1 MRRLTIMHTEGCLQ
15 GNFQLG
21 EWCVQPQINSVR
33 KNGTEIHLEPKV
45 MQVLALLASHP
56 GEVITKE
63 RLLDAVWPGIF
74 VGEDVLTRSIS
85 EIRRALQDDA
95 RSPRFIQTIPKA
107 GYRLIMPV
115 TLDSPI
121 NGEAEGLKSEIPA
134 PSMEEENAGEP
145 NFATSA
151 KVPLQE
157 NANVGARISWRW
169 TFVVILVA
177 LLLVISAL
185 IFGFLQYRTKPS
197 AVSNPYAT
205 RPLTSYPG
213 SEGQA
218 AFSPDGNQIA
228 FIWNGINGNNKD
240 VYVKIIGAATPLRLT
255 TDPADDVSPSWSP
268 DGRFIAFIRHGD
280 GQNTVY
286 IVPAIGGAERKI
298 HTLSDAIS
306 WEYAGVA
313 WSKDGKHLIF
323 PDRPTPQSP
332 SALFSISIDTLA
344 IQRLTSPPNGWDGDW
359 TPVVSPDGSKIAFV
373 RGPESSARDVYVMN
387 ASREGAPVRLTH
399 DNRLVVGLTWTR
411 DGREIVFSSNRD
423 GSFGLWQVPATGGPP
438 QRMNI
443 GGENSYSPAI
453 SSRGN
458 MLAYSHGTGTWDIV
472 RVDLK
477 SSAKQILTDQILSSN
492 EEDAAPQFSPDGTRI
507 AFQSWRSGEQEIW
520 TCAADGSTPEQLTSF
535 NGPLTGSPRW
545 SPDGS
550 KIAFDSRPGGFAHI
564 FLMSPDGG
572 VPRQLTFGSNND
584 IVPSWSPDGKWIYF
598 GSNRSGGWQI
608 WEIASSG
615 GKPRQV
621 TQKGGVVAL
630 ASPDGKWVYYTRSG
644 VPGLWRIPANGGEE
658 KQVLSGPPSLFP
670 DYWALTQH
678 GIYFLGES
686 GSKKEIQFA
695 SYSHPE
701 YIQPILTLEH
711 APTLFSGLSVS
722 SDDRWLIYADM
733 AEANSNIS
741 LVKNFQ

>member
-1 MRRLTIMHTEGCLQ
+1 MQ
-15 GNFQLG
+15 GSFQIG

-45 MQVLALLASHP
+45 MQVLALLANHP
-56 GEVITKE
+56 GEVVTKD
-63 RLLDAVWPGIF
+63 RLLQAVWPGIF

-107 GYRLIMPV
+107 GYRLIAPV
-115 TLDSPI
+115 TFDSPT
-121 NGEAEGLKSEIPA
+121 NLEATDSKSEIPS
-134 PSMEEENAGEP
+134 PSIEEKKDGNP
-145 NFATSA
+145 YSVVPA
-151 KVPLQE
+151 KVPMRGS
-157 NANVGARISWRW
+157 ANVGARVSGRW
-169 TFVVILVA
+169 AFVLILAAV
-177 LLLVISAL
+177 LLVISAL
-185 IFGFLQYRTKPS
+185 IFGFLRYRIKPP
-197 AVSNPYAT
+197 AVSNFYAT

-228 FIWNGINGNNKD
+228 FVWNGINGNNKD
-240 VYVKIIGAATPLRLT
+240 IYVKIIGAATPLRLT
-255 TDPADDVSPSWSP
+255 ADPADDVSPSWSP
-268 DGRFIAFIRHGD
+268 DGRFLAFLRHGD
-280 GQNTVY
+280 GQNTIY

-332 SALFSISIDTLA
+332 SALFFISIDTLA
-344 IQRLTSPPNGWDGDW
+344 IQRLTSPPRGWDGDW
-359 TPVVSPDGSKIAFV
+359 TPVISPDGSKIAFV
-373 RGPESSARDVYVMN
+373 RGPESSARDVYVMS
-387 ASREGAPVRLTH
+387 ASGQGVPIRLTH
-399 DNRLVVGLTWTR
+399 ENRLVVGLTWTR
-411 DGREIVFSSNRD
+411 DGNDIVFSSNRD
-423 GSFGLWQVPATGGPP
+423 GSFGLWKVPASGGPP
-438 QRMNI
+438 QRLSI

-453 SSRGN
+453 APRGN

-477 SSAKQILTDQILSSN
+477 SSAKKILTDQILSSN

-520 TCAADGSTPEQLTSF
+520 TCGAYGSAPEQLTSF

-545 SPDGS
+545 SPDGRE
-550 KIAFDSRPGGFAHI
+550 IALDSRPDGFAHI

-572 VPRQLTFGSNND
+572 IPRQLTQGSAND
-584 IVPSWSPDGKWIYF
+584 VVPSWSPDGKWIYF

-608 WEIASSG
+608 WKIPSSG
-615 GKPRQV
+615 GKPRQL
-621 TQKGGVVAL
+621 TQQGGFVAL

-644 VPGLWRIPANGGEE
+644 VPGLWRIPVKGGEE

-670 DYWALTQH
+670 DYWALTEQ

-695 SYSHPE
+695 PYSRPE
-701 YIQPILTLEH
+701 RIQPILTLGH

-741 LVKNFQ
+741 LVRNFQ